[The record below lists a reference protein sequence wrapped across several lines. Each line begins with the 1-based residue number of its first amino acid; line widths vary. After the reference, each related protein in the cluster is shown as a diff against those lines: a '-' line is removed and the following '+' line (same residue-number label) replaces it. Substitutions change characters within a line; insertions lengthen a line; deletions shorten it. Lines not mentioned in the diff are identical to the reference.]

1 MSNFLEK
8 AKNSN
13 LELKLASTALATSI
27 SMIAIKSALIP
38 NLSLSASRK
47 FGDEVVALAYSKEAL
62 IELSDEIGDPKEKE
76 SEDEIVERAKS
87 TFADILRRKLGM
99 R

>member
-76 SEDEIVERAKS
+76 SEDEFVERAKS